1 MNEWKHLTQ
10 RVRTATLA
18 LGLLTAVYLSP
29 VASAAMSTPI
39 GHEARTVSVNDAA
52 HLHPSHFNGSTL
64 LEEGVATGTLPG
76 AVRAKLVIGT
86 TTVRVSF
93 TIYVRGGS
101 IPGQAVAK
109 LNPGKGE
116 YASFAG
122 TLTVNHGSG
131 HYAHASGSG
140 RVSGT
145 IRRNEDA
152 AVVQV
157 VGQLH
162 T

>member
-1 MNEWKHLTQ
+1 MT
-10 RVRTATLA
+10 
-18 LGLLTAVYLSP
+18 
-29 VASAAMSTPI
+29 
-39 GHEARTVSVNDAA
+39 
-52 HLHPSHFNGSTL
+52 
-64 LEEGVATGTLPG
+64 EEGKATGTMPG
-76 AVRAKLVIGT
+76 TVRAKLVVGT
-86 TTVRVSF
+86 STVRVSF
-93 TIYVRGGS
+93 TIYLPNGA

-109 LNPGKGE
+109 LNPGKGA

-122 TLTVNHGSG
+122 SLTVNPGSG

-145 IRRNEDA
+145 INRNEDA

-157 VGQLH
+157 VGQLR